1 MVTKQVALKIVL
13 KIKDIIALVTSEV
26 LLFVTQNVEIL
37 YVLELNSV
45 IMAMI
50 KDVHKIVK

>member
-26 LLFVTQNVEIL
+26 LLFVTQNAEIL
-37 YVLELNSV
+37 YVLEFNSV

>member
-37 YVLELNSV
+37 YVLEFNSV